1 MDASKKTKIDLEE
14 KILTAHQ
21 NNDGVKLAELYAKA
35 AYTTSNINKA
45 CFFMVNAYTLALEY
59 NHPDTLSFFQ
69 FLQKYDREKQQ
80 SSALG
85 CLLYTSPSPRD
96 DR

>member
-59 NHPDTLSFFQ
+59 NHPDT
-69 FLQKYDREKQQ
+69 
-80 SSALG
+80 

-96 DR
+96 RG

>member
-45 CFFMVNAYTLALEY
+45 CFFMVNAYTLAQEY
-59 NHPDTLSFFQ
+59 NHPDTYPSYSFCKNTIEKNNSLPRWVCY
-69 FLQKYDREKQQ
+69 FL
-80 SSALG
+80 
-85 CLLYTSPSPRD
+85 
-96 DR
+96 

>member
-21 NNDGVKLAELYAKA
+21 NNDGIKLAELYAKV
-35 AYTTSNINKA
+35 AYKTSKINEA
-45 CFFMVNAYTLALEY
+45 CFFMVNAYTLALEC

-69 FLQKYDREKQQ
+69 FLQKYDREK
-80 SSALG
+80 
-85 CLLYTSPSPRD
+85 
-96 DR
+96 

>member
-21 NNDGVKLAELYAKA
+21 NNDVIKLAELYAKV
-35 AYTTSNINKA
+35 AYKTSNINEA
-45 CFFMVNAYTLALEY
+45 CFFMVNAYTLALEC

-69 FLQKYDREKQQ
+69 FLQKYDREK
-80 SSALG
+80 
-85 CLLYTSPSPRD
+85 
-96 DR
+96 

>member
-1 MDASKKTKIDLEE
+1 MDVSRKNKVDLEK

-45 CFFMVNAYTLALEY
+45 CFFMVNAYTLALECFSE
-59 NHPDTLSFFQ
+59 NKISERVHMFFQ
-69 FLQKYDREKQQ
+69 DHLV
-80 SSALG
+80 LG
-85 CLLYTSPSPRD
+85 
-96 DR
+96 